1 MAKTFTRVQNEK
13 LVAAQKDMTGSI
25 TEQINALYKNA
36 YAVTMITAGDR
47 TTVTFQLQNE
57 DGSITNRSIYFSA
70 LLFDVKED

>member
-1 MAKTFTRVQNEK
+1 MGKTFTRVQNEK
-13 LVAAQKDMTGSI
+13 LVAEQKNMTSSI

-36 YAVTMITAGDR
+36 YAVVMITAGDR

-70 LLFDVKED
+70 FLYDVKED